1 MSMNKR
7 DLAKVYKK
15 RHSSNNLTVKKAVEE
30 INEFLE
36 TVKEAIAIDSEV
48 RFPKRGAFE
57 ILIRQ
62 PRVVSNPVTREQMEI
77 YPKKTVRFR
86 ASKKMKQFIEN
97 FTFYRIKR
105 NEEKMVRIERI
116 HANRKVKQQYTKCC
130 FFLLKN

>member
-1 MSMNKR
+1 MNKR
-7 DLAKVYKK
+7 ELAKVYKK

-57 ILIRQ
+57 ILTRQ
-62 PRVVSNPVTREQMEI
+62 PRVVSNPVTRERMTV

-86 ASKKMKQFIEN
+86 ASKKMK
-97 FTFYRIKR
+97 
-105 NEEKMVRIERI
+105 
-116 HANRKVKQQYTKCC
+116 
-130 FFLLKN
+130 